1 MTGSSLSSADRR
13 RLSERRRELLREQ
26 RLLNVRRFFRNGHA
40 VLGALIILIM
50 ALLAV
55 FAPLLAPADPLA
67 QTVVN
72 RFAQPG
78 TAGYLLGA
86 DKLGRDLL
94 SRIIFGARV
103 SMIVGVSS
111 SLCSMLFGM
120 IIGLYACYYKAIDN
134 ILMRICDGL
143 SAIPSILLAIALMAV
158 LGQSLF
164 NVILALSIVYIPRM
178 ARISRSAALVVKEQ
192 TYIEA
197 LRSQGA
203 SSFRIIWRHIAPNI
217 LPAVVVQASF
227 NFADAI
233 ITEASLSFLGVGVPA
248 PQPSWGNIL
257 AEGREVIT
265 KAWWMVVYPGLATRR
280 SARHSGPPHQLREAQ
295 WFLIGLFSPPQ
306 AGRRASVIPDC
317 RFF

>member
-1 MTGSSLSSADRR
+1 MQDLSEIRR
-13 RLSERRRELLREQ
+13 RLRHEQQQLNIRRYLRNRQ
-26 RLLNVRRFFRNGHA
+26 A
-40 VLGALIILIM
+40 VIGSVIVLIM
-50 ALLAV
+50 LFIAV

-67 QTVVN
+67 QTVTN
-72 RFAQPG
+72 RFAKPG

-86 DKLGRDLL
+86 DKLGRDIL
-94 SRIIFGARV
+94 SRILYGARV

-111 SLCSMLFGM
+111 SLISMLFGM
-120 IIGLYACYYKAIDN
+120 IIGLCACYYKPLDN

-178 ARISRSAALVVKEQ
+178 ARIARSAALVVKEQ

-197 LRSQGA
+197 LQSQGA
-203 SSFRIIWRHIAPNI
+203 SAVRIIWRHIAPNI

-265 KAWWMVVYPGLATRR
+265 KAWWMVVYPGIATALAVMGTNIFGDGLRDILD
-280 SARHSGPPHQLREAQ
+280 PHTN
-295 WFLIGLFSPPQ
+295 
-306 AGRRASVIPDC
+306 
-317 RFF
+317 

>member
-1 MTGSSLSSADRR
+1 MQDLSEIRR
-13 RLSERRRELLREQ
+13 RLRHEQQQLNIRRYLRNRQ
-26 RLLNVRRFFRNGHA
+26 A
-40 VLGALIILIM
+40 VIGSVIVLIM
-50 ALLAV
+50 LFIAV

-67 QTVVN
+67 QTVTN
-72 RFAQPG
+72 RFAKPG

-86 DKLGRDLL
+86 DKLGRDIL
-94 SRIIFGARV
+94 SRILYGARV

-111 SLCSMLFGM
+111 SLISMLFGM
-120 IIGLYACYYKAIDN
+120 IIGLCACYYKPLDN

-178 ARISRSAALVVKEQ
+178 ARIARSAALVVKEQ

-197 LRSQGA
+197 LQSQGA
-203 SSFRIIWRHIAPNI
+203 SAARIIWRHIAPNI

-257 AEGREVIT
+257 AGGREVIT
-265 KAWWMVVYPGLATRR
+265 KAWWMVVYPGIATALAVMGTNIFGDGLRDILD
-280 SARHSGPPHQLREAQ
+280 PHTN
-295 WFLIGLFSPPQ
+295 
-306 AGRRASVIPDC
+306 
-317 RFF
+317 

>member
-1 MTGSSLSSADRR
+1 MQDLSEIRR
-13 RLSERRRELLREQ
+13 RLRHEQQQLNIRRYLRNRQ
-26 RLLNVRRFFRNGHA
+26 A
-40 VLGALIILIM
+40 VIGSVIVLIM
-50 ALLAV
+50 LFIAV

-67 QTVVN
+67 QTVTN
-72 RFAQPG
+72 RFAKPG

-86 DKLGRDLL
+86 DKLGRDIL
-94 SRIIFGARV
+94 SRILYGARV

-111 SLCSMLFGM
+111 SLISMLFGM
-120 IIGLYACYYKAIDN
+120 IIGLCACYYKPLDN

-178 ARISRSAALVVKEQ
+178 ARIARSAALVVREQ

-197 LRSQGA
+197 LQSQGA
-203 SSFRIIWRHIAPNI
+203 SAARIIWRHIAPNI

-265 KAWWMVVYPGLATRR
+265 KAWWMVVYPGIATALAVMGTNIFGDGLRDILD
-280 SARHSGPPHQLREAQ
+280 PHTN
-295 WFLIGLFSPPQ
+295 
-306 AGRRASVIPDC
+306 
-317 RFF
+317 

>member
-1 MTGSSLSSADRR
+1 MMGFTLSSDERS

-26 RLLNVRRFFRNGHA
+26 RQLNVRRFFRNGHA
-40 VLGALIILIM
+40 VAGALIILVMI
-50 ALLAV
+50 LLAV

-67 QTVVN
+67 QTVAN
-72 RFAQPG
+72 RFAKPG

-94 SRIIFGARV
+94 SRIIYGARV

-178 ARISRSAALVVKEQ
+178 ARISRSAAS
-192 TYIEA
+192 TSPT
-197 LRSQGA
+197 RDSSFSSMA
-203 SSFRIIWRHIAPNI
+203 SSARVTVSSSLFER
-217 LPAVVVQASF
+217 ASYF
-227 NFADAI
+227 WI
-233 ITEASLSFLGVGVPA
+233 LSFSRLISRRVLP
-248 PQPSWGNIL
+248 
-257 AEGREVIT
+257 EV
-265 KAWWMVVYPGLATRR
+265 
-280 SARHSGPPHQLREAQ
+280 S
-295 WFLIGLFSPPQ
+295 
-306 AGRRASVIPDC
+306 
-317 RFF
+317 

>member
-1 MTGSSLSSADRR
+1 MTEFSLSSADRS

-26 RLLNVRRFFRNGHA
+26 RRLNLRRFFRNGHA
-40 VLGALIILIM
+40 VAGALIILAM
-50 ALLAV
+50 VLLAV

-67 QTVVN
+67 QTVAN
-72 RFAQPG
+72 RFAKPG
-78 TAGYLLGA
+78 TAGYLL
-86 DKLGRDLL
+86 
-94 SRIIFGARV
+94 GARV

-134 ILMRICDGL
+134 VLMRICDGL

-158 LGQSLF
+158 LGQSLV
-164 NVILALSIVYIPRM
+164 NVIFALSIVYIPRM

-265 KAWWMVVYPGLATRR
+265 KAWWMVVYPGLATALAVMGTNIFGDGLRDILD
-280 SARHSGPPHQLREAQ
+280 PHTN
-295 WFLIGLFSPPQ
+295 
-306 AGRRASVIPDC
+306 
-317 RFF
+317 

>member
-78 TAGYLLGA
+78 TAGYFLGA

-265 KAWWMVVYPGLATRR
+265 KAWWMVVYPGLATALAVMGTNIFGDGLRDILD
-280 SARHSGPPHQLREAQ
+280 PHTN
-295 WFLIGLFSPPQ
+295 
-306 AGRRASVIPDC
+306 
-317 RFF
+317 